1 MGIGSMKGI
10 ESMSNKPM
18 GGTQPAEV
26 DPVIKNIQDEIS
38 EAQRQRQGLSS
49 KEELPAAERA
59 KKRQELQQKISDLN
73 RELRQR
79 QADSRKEQQRKAL
92 IEENRTDVSNARNA
106 DEKDTKTKNISAKD
120 SAGKNADINDTKN
133 KAFGH
138 TDARNDNVQNTGA
151 SAENVSGKTS
161 QDKDSQDK
169 ASQLQDIE
177 IPQKEWKAVIESN
190 SSREQ
195 ARKQESVIARI
206 EGGIAILK
214 SEIKLDE
221 ARGMDAEKKKEE
233 LKKQTEKLQKA
244 ASAQFSSPDQPG
256 QAAGKT
262 TPAKPGETTNFAKE
276 KEPAEQQPLFKDI
289 TVSFTT

>member
-1 MGIGSMKGI
+1 MGIGSTKGI

-18 GGTQPAEV
+18 GGTQPVEV

-79 QADSRKEQQRKAL
+79 QADARKEQQRKAL
-92 IEENRTDVSNARNA
+92 IDENRADVSNAKNA
-106 DEKDTKTKNISAKD
+106 DEKDNKTKNISAKD
-120 SAGKNADINDTKN
+120 AAGKNTDINNTKT
-133 KAFGH
+133 KAAGH
-138 TDARNDNVQNTGA
+138 TDARNDNVQNAGA

-161 QDKDSQDK
+161 PDKDSQDK
-169 ASQLQDIE
+169 ASKLQDIE

-190 SSREQ
+190 SSKKQ
-195 ARKQESVIARI
+195 MRKQESVIARI

-221 ARGMDAEKKKEE
+221 ARGMDVEKKKEE

-244 ASAQFSSPDQPG
+244 ASDQLSPQNQAS
-256 QAAGKT
+256 QAAEKT
-262 TPAKPGETTNFAKE
+262 APAKPGEATNLSKE
-276 KEPAEQQPLFKDI
+276 KNPTEQQQLFKDVA
-289 TVSFTT
+289 VSFTN

>member
-18 GGTQPAEV
+18 SGAQPVET

-49 KEELPAAERA
+49 KEDLPAAERA

-79 QADSRKEQQRKAL
+79 QADARKEQQRKAL
-92 IEENRTDVSNARNA
+92 IDENRTDVSNASNA
-106 DEKDTKTKNISAKD
+106 DEKDTKTKNLSAKD
-120 SAGKNADINDTKN
+120 TAGKNTDINDTKI
-133 KAFGH
+133 KGAGH
-138 TDARNDNVQNTGA
+138 TDSRNDNVQNTGA
-151 SAENVSGKTS
+151 SAENVNGKTS
-161 QDKDSQDK
+161 QDKDSQNK
-169 ASQLQDIE
+169 ASKLQDIE
-177 IPQKEWKAVIESN
+177 IPQKELKAVMQSK
-190 SSREQ
+190 SSKEQ
-195 ARKQESVIARI
+195 MRKQESVIARI

-221 ARGMDAEKKKEE
+221 ARGMDVEKKKEE

-244 ASAQFSSPDQPG
+244 ASDQLSPQTQSS
-256 QAAGKT
+256 QAAEKT
-262 TPAKPGETTNFAKE
+262 APTKPGEATNFSKE
-276 KEPAEQQPLFKDI
+276 KDPAEQQPLFKDVA
-289 TVSFTT
+289 VSFTN